1 MNKDYL
7 KEIFRYIILYLLP
20 YITGVIL
27 FGFFDWNSIFQIP
40 ILVLSAALFVLIFTK
55 EDRKETED
63 E

>member
-7 KEIFRYIILYLLP
+7 KEIFRCIILYLLP